1 MNLYRRFLA
10 GRSVFLR
17 LSLLFT
23 IAVIPLYAIVF
34 GTIWYI
40 SREIVNEIQRT
51 VDDRM
56 TFYLDNV
63 NREITNIQQQLVTF
77 SVDNEMNHLPI
88 KEQGSPFKDYL
99 AYRDIMRRLQNLYL
113 SSRYLNNAFIV
124 YPQLDYELSISTDSR
139 HIDRVR
145 EMFPTGRTDYRL
157 HSYNDADTIV
167 YLIPSMDNSFVVGAE
182 IRQDRIVRDIK
193 EIKTSYPFGFILTEP
208 KSGRLL
214 GGTAVEPLDALILA
228 AYREGKVHGDY
239 VVLDNVRYLVKSPN
253 ISDENFTFITYIEK
267 KMILKDLRSVEDG
280 HYEIVLHYSKD
291 DEFGYVYRRFN
302 NMAAQIKNLI
312 QEVYMRKIQ
321 VQEMELQRL
330 QSHINP
336 HFLYNSLYISYRMAK
351 AGETEN
357 VAKMC
362 KYLGDYFR
370 FITYFANNEVSVKD
384 ELGFVKTYLN
394 IQKLRHRNRLEFEVK
409 EAEDCAEQRIPV
421 LLLQPIVENSVLYGI
436 DDSDTQIRI
445 EVSAAKKEG
454 CIELIVA
461 DNGPGMSKESLKELY
476 ERLSRQ
482 ERPRSHGY
490 GLWNIYWR
498 LRYAYEDRGIL
509 NIENREGGGLLVH
522 ISVPAEKMEE
532 KTSGEGGNPP
542 CTAY

>member
-1 MNLYRRFLA
+1 M
-10 GRSVFLR
+10 
-17 LSLLFT
+17 
-23 IAVIPLYAIVF
+23 
-34 GTIWYI
+34 
-40 SREIVNEIQRT
+40 
-51 VDDRM
+51 
-56 TFYLDNV
+56 
-63 NREITNIQQQLVTF
+63 
-77 SVDNEMNHLPI
+77 
-88 KEQGSPFKDYL
+88 
-99 AYRDIMRRLQNLYL
+99 
-113 SSRYLNNAFIV
+113 
-124 YPQLDYELSISTDSR
+124 
-139 HIDRVR
+139 
-145 EMFPTGRTDYRL
+145 
-157 HSYNDADTIV
+157 

-253 ISDENFTFITYIEK
+253 ISDENFTFITYIEE
-267 KMILKDLRSVEDG
+267 KMILKDLRSVRNMFSAFVLMSIIFFLAISWNIKRSLHQPLQQIVSGMRSVEDG

-394 IQKLRHRNRLEFEVK
+394 IQKLRHSNRLEFEVK